1 MRRRTRMRLRPG
13 RRALTWGLVALV
25 LLNACATVPQ
35 AGTGGSG
42 RPEAA
47 GPRPGS
53 EEWETLDEAREA
65 ELDSALA
72 GMWGVASEVREV
84 GAVLEFTFWTERGS
98 FTLVSLR
105 RQQPGSAPGSAVAKE
120 SFASE
125 LRELLSTCGEG
136 APGAV
141 HLTLRRE
148 ETRWRADF
156 KKDEAADF
164 PQEAKTWPV
173 RRVGARA
180 EELQGLVTAG
190 REVAS
195 RVWVPAGA
203 RVRWQVEISLDDERV
218 TGLETRPP
226 RSLPG
231 GTSTRAAPELM
242 GTWVN
247 VLVPFMQGLGP
258 RKVRMEWEGEH
269 LAGTQQS
276 RWKIVEAEVVR
287 PPPPEPRNA
296 AVALEYRAMHEQIQR
311 QWREETRE
319 TFQAAGIFTAEQVAL
334 WVVGGWAARG
344 VGVVMEAAAPTI
356 ARVLAR
362 GGTEAVGW
370 FRTLLARAAPA
381 ERQAIT
387 RLMAKAETQGLEA
400 LTVAE
405 RSELRTLV
413 TRLDE
418 LTTVKLSP
426 GVKDDL
432 RKLAREEF
440 ERTHPGLLQEV
451 RGVLSGPCDVHHR
464 LPLDFA
470 HLFPALD
477 VNAPGNLVAVEPR
490 VHRLINKAWGV
501 YTSRAGA
508 GASAT
513 EVETVERIVRRNFEQ
528 WYSNAR
534 TTPASSEQLMQASQR
549 ALAEVEAFLVQ
560 VGK

>member
-1 MRRRTRMRLRPG
+1 MRLRPEW
-13 RRALTWGLVALV
+13 RALTWALVVLV

-42 RPEAA
+42 WPEAA
-47 GPRPGS
+47 GPHPGS
-53 EEWETLDEAREA
+53 EESEALEEAREA
-65 ELDSALA
+65 ELESALA
-72 GMWGVASEVREV
+72 AMWGVASEVREV
-84 GAVLEFTFWTERGS
+84 GAVLEFTFWTERGA
-98 FTLVSLR
+98 FTLFSLR
-105 RQQPGSAPGSAVAKE
+105 RLQPGRDLGSEVAKE

-125 LRELLSTCGEG
+125 PRELLSTSGEG

-156 KKDEAADF
+156 KKDEEADF

-173 RRVGARA
+173 RRVGART
-180 EELQGLVTAG
+180 EELQGLVRAG

-231 GTSTRAAPELM
+231 GTSVRSAPELM

-247 VLVPFMQGLGP
+247 VLVPFTQGLGP

-296 AVALEYRAMHEQIQR
+296 EVALEYRAMHEQIQR

-319 TFQAAGIFTAEQVAL
+319 TFKAAGVFTAEQVAI
-334 WVVGGWAARG
+334 WVVGGWVARG
-344 VGVVMEAAAPTI
+344 AGMVVEAAAPTI

-370 FRTLLARAAPA
+370 FRSLLARAAPA
-381 ERQAIT
+381 ERQAFGRLIT
-387 RLMAKAETQGLEA
+387 KVETQGLEA
-400 LTVAE
+400 LTAAE
-405 RSELRTLV
+405 RTELRAFLSH
-413 TRLDE
+413 LE
-418 LTTVKLSP
+418 NLTTTPLDALGEAKKV
-426 GVKDDL
+426 L
-432 RKLAREEF
+432 RREARELF
-440 ERTHPGLLQEV
+440 YQRFHPDLAVVL
-451 RGVLSGPCDVHHR
+451 RNPKGVAYDIHHCI
-464 LPLDFA
+464 PLEYA
-470 HLFPALD
+470 HLFPLRD
-477 VNAPGNLVAVEPR
+477 INAEINLVAAAQPVHAGIGNVWTRFRTAARPPTVE
-490 VHRLINKAWGV
+490 
-501 YTSRAGA
+501 
-508 GASAT
+508 
-513 EVETVERIVRRNFEQ
+513 EVLQVERIVRKHFGRWFSTVYDGSAASAAQ
-528 WYSNAR
+528 LAR
-534 TTPASSEQLMQASQR
+534 AEAAAIDEITTL
-549 ALAEVEAFLVQ
+549 LA
-560 VGK
+560 GIR